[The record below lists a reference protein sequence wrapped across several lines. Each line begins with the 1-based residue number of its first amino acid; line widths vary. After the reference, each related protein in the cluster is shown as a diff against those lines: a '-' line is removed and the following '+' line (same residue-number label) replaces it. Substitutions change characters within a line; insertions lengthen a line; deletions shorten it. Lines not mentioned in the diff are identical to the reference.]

1 MMAPSVKDPS
11 FFLSMASFDFDVDP
25 LQSFTFDTI
34 FPDEY
39 TSDPNVETR

>member
-25 LQSFTFDTI
+25 LQSFTFDTVL
-34 FPDEY
+34 PDEDI
-39 TSDPNVETR
+39 SDPNVETR

>member
-25 LQSFTFDTI
+25 LQSFTFDTVSQ
-34 FPDEY
+34 DELI
-39 TSDPNVETR
+39 SDPNVETR

>member
-11 FFLSMASFDFDVDP
+11 FYLSMASFDFDVDP

-34 FPDEY
+34 LPDVH
-39 TSDPNVETR
+39 TSAPVLETR